1 MNRSTHVLF
10 GMSLSVLILNPQP
23 SELVGIITLS
33 VIGSYLP
40 DADLRIK
47 HRMLM
52 HNVFVLTI
60 FSIVLYYVLNY
71 ISVNSLWM
79 KLAAFIIGFLSH
91 IVLDMLTYA
100 GVAFFYPLSSK
111 RYRIAKL
118 KSNSRL
124 ANAFFTLISLLLLLV
139 WIYRNKLIDVKPFGL

>member
-10 GMSLSVLILNPQP
+10 GTSLSILILNPQP
-23 SELVGIITLS
+23 SELIGIITLS

-40 DADLRIK
+40 DVDLRIK

-52 HNVFVLTI
+52 HNVFVLVM
-60 FSIVLYYVLNY
+60 FSIILYYILNY
-71 ISVNSLWM
+71 LSVYELWM
-79 KLAAFIIGFLSH
+79 MLAAFNIGFLSH

-124 ANAFFTLISLLLLLV
+124 ANVFFTLVSVLLLLA
-139 WIYRNKLIDVKPFGL
+139 WIYRNKFINAKPFGL